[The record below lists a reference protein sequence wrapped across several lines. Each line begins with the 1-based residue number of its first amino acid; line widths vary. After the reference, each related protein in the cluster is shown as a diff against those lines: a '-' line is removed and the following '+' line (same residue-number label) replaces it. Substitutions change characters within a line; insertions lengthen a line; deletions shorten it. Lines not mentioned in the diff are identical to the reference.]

1 MISAPRD
8 ESSHDDE
15 TAEAPQE
22 PPIEESQSEL
32 ERLRDESTQRL
43 AGWQRAQADFENLKR
58 RSAQDV
64 RDRVERSQRNIFV
77 SLVELADDFHRALNV
92 ETTESGDS
100 DWREG
105 VGLLHQKLIGL
116 LERSGVYPIAAA
128 GVPFDPNYHEAIG
141 SLPGPDGEVVVE
153 VRRGWLIGDRLLRA
167 SQVMVGIGEP
177 NEGEPHTG
185 EPKAAEPHTGEP
197 KAAEPNQAEIAPEEH
212 SGAATEGA

>member
-1 MISAPRD
+1 MTSVPRD
-8 ESSHDDE
+8 ESLEDDE

-22 PPIEESQSEL
+22 PPIEERPSEL
-32 ERLRDESTQRL
+32 ERLREESEQRL
-43 AGWQRAQADFENLKR
+43 AGWQRAQADYQNLKR

-64 RDRVERSQRNIFV
+64 RDRVERSQRNIFG
-77 SLVELADDFHRALNV
+77 SLVELADDFRRALNV

-105 VGLLHQKLIGL
+105 VGLIHQKLIGL
-116 LERSGVYPIAAA
+116 LERNGVYPIAAA
-128 GVPFDPNYHEAIG
+128 GVPFDPNYHEAMG

-153 VRRGWLIGDRLLRA
+153 VRRGWLIGDRVLRA

-177 NEGEPHTG
+177 HTDEPHTG
-185 EPKAAEPHTGEP
+185 EP
-197 KAAEPNQAEIAPEEH
+197 NQAEITPEEH

>member
-1 MISAPRD
+1 MSSAPRD
-8 ESSHDDE
+8 ESLEDDE

-22 PPIEESQSEL
+22 PPIEESQSPSEL
-32 ERLRDESTQRL
+32 ERLRDESEQRL
-43 AGWQRAQADFENLKR
+43 AGWQRAQADYQNLKR

-64 RDRVERSQRNIFV
+64 RDRVERSQRNIFG

-92 ETTESGDS
+92 ETTESADS

-105 VGLLHQKLIGL
+105 VGLIHQKLIGL

-128 GVPFDPNYHEAIG
+128 GVPFDPNYHEAMG

-153 VRRGWLIGDRLLRA
+153 VRRGWLIGDRILRA

-177 NEGEPHTG
+177 NEGEPN
-185 EPKAAEPHTGEP
+185 KAEPHTGEP

>member
-1 MISAPRD
+1 M
-8 ESSHDDE
+8 
-15 TAEAPQE
+15 
-22 PPIEESQSEL
+22 
-32 ERLRDESTQRL
+32 
-43 AGWQRAQADFENLKR
+43 
-58 RSAQDV
+58 
-64 RDRVERSQRNIFV
+64 ERSQRNIFV
-77 SLVELADDFHRALNV
+77 SLVELADDFQRALNV

-153 VRRGWLIGDRLLRA
+153 LRRGWLIGDRVLRA

-177 NEGEPHTG
+177 NTAEPHTG

>member
-8 ESSHDDE
+8 ESLQDDE

-22 PPIEESQSEL
+22 PPIEERQSEL
-32 ERLRDESTQRL
+32 ERLREESTQRL
-43 AGWQRAQADFENLKR
+43 AGWQRAQADYENLKR

-64 RDRVERSQRNIFV
+64 RDRVERSQRNVFG

-100 DWREG
+100 DSREG
-105 VGLLHQKLIGL
+105 VGLIHQKLIGL
-116 LERSGVYPIAAA
+116 LERSGVYPIAAT

-153 VRRGWLIGDRLLRA
+153 LRRGWLIGDRVLRA
-167 SQVMVGIGEP
+167 SQVMVGIAEP
-177 NEGEPHTG
+177 NTGEPHTG
-185 EPKAAEPHTGEP
+185 EPHTGEP
-197 KAAEPNQAEIAPEEH
+197 NKGEPNAGEPNQTEIAPEEH